1 MIMTTP
7 MAMLMIWQGDKNSNQ
22 FSSLEKNVVERG
34 DNGGD
39 MGDIGDDLKKN
50 AALVFLLSF
59 LLVFLIMFSVF
70 ITIIRMIQHIRKLKK
85 MKKTEINMT
94 VENRDMEWCP
104 ESNRRDLV

>member
-1 MIMTTP
+1 MITTTP
-7 MAMLMIWQGDKNSNQ
+7 MAMLIFWQGDKNSNQ

-34 DNGGD
+34 DNGRD

-70 ITIIRMIQHIRKLKK
+70 ITIIRMIQLIRKLKK
-85 MKKTEINMT
+85 MQKSKMNLT
-94 VENRDMEWCP
+94 V
-104 ESNRRDLV
+104 DLV

>member
-1 MIMTTP
+1 MIITTP
-7 MAMLMIWQGDKNSNQ
+7 MAMLMIRQGDINQ

-34 DNGGD
+34 DNGRD

-70 ITIIRMIQHIRKLKK
+70 ITITRMIQHIRKLKK
-85 MKKTEINMT
+85 MQKTKMNLT

-104 ESNRRDLV
+104 ESSRRELV